1 MHLMSWRFNGLTLY
15 LNVMNKHKLISLI
28 GILIIA
34 TAIILLS
41 TDLFDSS
48 VSVSYKDFKASLYSD
63 SIESATI
70 TSNKIKYTLKSD
82 SANYSVDNPQSQ
94 NLVEELLL
102 HDVIVKTDNTDINA
116 IGDMVFNIFFF
127 ALILFGGYKL
137 FSWYTNTFRVV
148 RHTGVTF
155 DDVAGLDDLKKEIKF
170 TVELM
175 KNKKEG
181 IRNSRGIIL
190 EGPPGNGK
198 TLFAKALAEECGV
211 NFIATKGADFQGAIM
226 GLGAFKVKMLFNKA
240 KRNKPC
246 IIFIDEFD
254 SIGEKRSYAGSGID
268 KENNRIITTLLN
280 EMDGFSSLNGV
291 IVIAATNSYQ
301 SLDAALVR
309 PGRFDLKYTISA
321 PDKETRRKLIDIYTK
336 EKPLAPELTKDMLVN
351 AFNGLSS
358 AAIESI
364 LNEAISLMVQNNLTA
379 IDTKLINQAAIRVR
393 EKLK

>member
-48 VSVSYKDFKASLYSD
+48 VSVSYKDFKAYLYSD

-137 FSWYTNTFRVV
+137 LSWYTNTFRVV

-240 KRNKPC
+240 KRKKPC

-364 LNEAISLMVQNNLTA
+364 LNEAISLMVQNNLTV
-379 IDTKLINQAAIRVR
+379 IDAKLINQAAIRVR